1 MFDPCIN
8 NSVRAGDL
16 ACLKVLLEIILDFE
30 TVYNRVVLEG
40 GVWDASCAG
49 RTDELRDSS
58 MTTRS
63 SYCPGA
69 RPLRRK
75 RLNPAYPTMAN
86 KIPPT
91 APPTATPTILV
102 MLFEPDPCVT
112 ICDGVKEVLEEDTG
126 NCDDDPIEIVVV
138 VAVVFGILPM
148 MVLLYSRLGRV

>member
-1 MFDPCIN
+1 
-8 NSVRAGDL
+8 
-16 ACLKVLLEIILDFE
+16 
-30 TVYNRVVLEG
+30 
-40 GVWDASCAG
+40 
-49 RTDELRDSS
+49 
-58 MTTRS
+58 
-63 SYCPGA
+63 
-69 RPLRRK
+69 
-75 RLNPAYPTMAN
+75 MAN